1 MLISCGRLL
10 GAYLAAAG
18 LAAFVLVPTAFS
30 LMGGDKNLG
39 LLSRL
44 GLGVRFEAGDLFS
57 KLFTGSF
64 ESRDMWTSPLPVMFC
79 GLLITLLL
87 FLYFFNRRIRFREK
101 VAARDLAGRDVLRLS
116 GGGSLSRLACL

>member
-1 MLISCGRLL
+1 M
-10 GAYLAAAG
+10 
-18 LAAFVLVPTAFS
+18 PTAFS

-64 ESRDMWTSPLPVMFC
+64 ESRDMWTSPLPVC
-79 GLLITLLL
+79 SAAAVTLLL
-87 FLYFFNRRIRFREK
+87 FLYFFKPAHPAFGK
-101 VAARDLAGRDVLRLS
+101 SGRP
-116 GGGSLSRLACL
+116 GFGWP

>member
-1 MLISCGRLL
+1 
-10 GAYLAAAG
+10 
-18 LAAFVLVPTAFS
+18 
-30 LMGGDKNLG
+30 MGGDKNLG

-101 VAARDLAGRDVLRLS
+101 VAAGIWLARDVLRLS

>member
-1 MLISCGRLL
+1 M
-10 GAYLAAAG
+10 AYLG
-18 LAAFVLVPTAFS
+18 VFRGYFQGQGTMVPTAFS

-101 VAARDLAGRDVLRLS
+101 VPPGF
-116 GGGSLSRLACL
+116 GWP